1 VGEPRAA
8 RARHGVWSCD
18 ADDAA
23 LAGAAPGFWE
33 VYAGEPVTRT
43 GVRIAGPAEA
53 RCHSWI
59 ATDPSSIERNR
70 SRMYWRAAAL
80 LLRKLDELAA
90 LGFDELVRRATRD
103 HALADAQDGPLRA
116 LPAPAD
122 AARLAARIVARQ
134 AAIQARYRVRFEQWV
149 LLHALDSPG
158 APSLA
163 AFEELTPPKDRA
175 WADPHLLVRD
185 GKLHLFIEE
194 QPLDTRKGHIS
205 VLALEGGRWS
215 APLKV
220 LETPYHL
227 SNPFVFEH
235 EGALYMVPESAANRT
250 VDLYR
255 CDRFPDRWTHV
266 RTLFA
271 GVRANDATL
280 LAHGGRWW
288 MFVNMNAHPGSS
300 SHEEL
305 FLFHASDPVSG
316 EWTPHPRNPVVS
328 DVRRAR
334 PAGPVLVRNGVLIR
348 PAQDCSVRYGYGMRF
363 MRIARLDEAD
373 YEEVELARL
382 EPRWDPRYV
391 ATHTFDQAG
400 PVTVVDALRLR
411 SRR

>member
-1 VGEPRAA
+1 
-8 RARHGVWSCD
+8 
-18 ADDAA
+18 
-23 LAGAAPGFWE
+23 
-33 VYAGEPVTRT
+33 
-43 GVRIAGPAEA
+43 
-53 RCHSWI
+53 
-59 ATDPSSIERNR
+59 
-70 SRMYWRAAAL
+70 MYWRAAAL
-80 LLRKLDELAA
+80 LVRKLEELAA
-90 LGFDELVRRATRD
+90 LGFEELVRRATRD
-103 HALADAQDGPLRA
+103 HALGDSQDRRRRA
-116 LPAPAD
+116 LPSAAD
-122 AARLAARIVARQ
+122 AARLAARIVVRQ
-134 AAIQARYRVRFEQWV
+134 AGIQARYRVQFEQWV
-149 LLHALDSPG
+149 LLHSLDSPG

-163 AFEELTPPKDRA
+163 HFEELAPPKDRA

-185 GKLHLFIEE
+185 GKHYLFIEE

-215 APLKV
+215 PPVKV
-220 LETPYHL
+220 LETGYHL

-235 EGALYMVPESAANRT
+235 DGSLYMVPESAANRT

-266 RTLFA
+266 RTVFS

-280 LAHGGRWW
+280 LAHGDRWW
-288 MFVNMNAHPGSS
+288 MFVSMNAHPGSS

-305 FLFHASDPVSG
+305 FLFHAADPVSG
-316 EWTPHPRNPVVS
+316 DWTPHPRNPVVS

-348 PAQDCSVRYGYGMRF
+348 PAQDCSVRYGYGIRF

-373 YEEVELARL
+373 YEESEVARL

-391 ATHTFDQAG
+391 GTHTFDQAG